1 MAEIEDNVA
10 IRPLDA
16 ADAQAYRALRLQAL
30 LQAPEAFGASYAEEA
45 ARPLAAFIERIT
57 PAPPSLVFGAFADT
71 ELVGVAGFLTGISEK
86 SRHRG
91 TLWGVYLAPAWR
103 GRGVARALVE
113 AVVQHA
119 AQHVLVLQARAVTT
133 NSVALRLYE
142 RLGFRPY
149 GIESKA
155 LRIDGAFF
163 DEALLALD
171 FSEAERG

>member
-1 MAEIEDNVA
+1 MAEIKGNIT

-16 ADAQAYRALRLQAL
+16 TDAEAYRTLRLQAL
-30 LQAPEAFGASYAEEA
+30 LQAPEAFGASHAEEA
-45 ARPLAAFIERIT
+45 ARPPATFIARIT
-57 PAPPSLVFGAFADT
+57 PAPPSLVFGAFADA
-71 ELVGVAGFLTGISEK
+71 ELVGIAGFLAGSSEK

-91 TLWGVYLAPAWR
+91 MLWGVYLAPDWR
-103 GRGVARALVE
+103 GRGIARALVE

-133 NSVALRLYE
+133 NSVALHLYE
-142 RLGFRPY
+142 RLGFKPY

-155 LRIDGAFF
+155 LRINDALF

-171 FSEAERG
+171 FSLPADD